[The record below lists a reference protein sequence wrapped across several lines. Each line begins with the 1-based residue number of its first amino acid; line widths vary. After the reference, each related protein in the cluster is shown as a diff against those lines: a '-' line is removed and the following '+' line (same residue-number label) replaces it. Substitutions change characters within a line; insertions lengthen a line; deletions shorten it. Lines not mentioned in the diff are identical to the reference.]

1 MGPSVALI
9 AIGRKSPMLDT
20 RRRDFITLL
29 AGAAVEF
36 AIGATHFC

>member
-1 MGPSVALI
+1 MQFDQL
-9 AIGRKSPMLDT
+9 
-20 RRRDFITLL
+20 RRRELITLL